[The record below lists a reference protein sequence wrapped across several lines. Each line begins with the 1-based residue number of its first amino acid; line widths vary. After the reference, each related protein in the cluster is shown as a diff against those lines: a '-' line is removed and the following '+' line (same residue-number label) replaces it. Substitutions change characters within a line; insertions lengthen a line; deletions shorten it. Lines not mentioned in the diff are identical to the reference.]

1 MVKPPLGKHI
11 KNSLV
16 FPILFLVIN
25 SVYIY
30 YSVAL
35 VKVNLSSTIF
45 LGYLTLSLPLLLL
58 SISLLGYL
66 SYVYYIR
73 YRKMLSLYQEE
84 YKKIIE
90 RTSLN
95 DSERYLSLL
104 DDLVGESRKDGNK
117 YLVINEDEFGTLGET
132 INIVLS
138 EVYEIDTEK
147 SKRLL
152 FQKELISKLLEMV
165 PDPLIGTKNMKVG
178 NSTRYIVNNVNSAF
192 LSKLRIENVVK
203 LVYRLYELLKIGTIK
218 DKYIY
223 DIFSS
228 IVRGDIEDFKDYL
241 LSEETNIE
249 EFLIDIWWFMAPV
262 DERAM
267 KIIQLL
273 IELLKGEDL
282 LDIPQDITL
291 DVLKYEE
298 YREKFISSFSGS
310 EIEGIIPATAPED
323 EISFLKKQESKL
335 FSEGLEIEDFKFAL
349 LPPKKLDQK
358 VVYNSPYIPQE
369 DDIII
374 KSKIKIIPIITKKY
388 KERDIFLKFLQISLL
403 S

>member
-58 SISLLGYL
+58 NISLLGYL

-104 DDLVGESRKDGNK
+104 DDLVGETRKDGNK

-241 LSEETNIE
+241 LSKETNIE

-335 FSEGLEIEDFKFAL
+335 LSEGLEIEDFKFAL

>member
-45 LGYLTLSLPLLLL
+45 LGYLMLSLPLLLL
-58 SISLLGYL
+58 NISLLGYL

>member
-58 SISLLGYL
+58 NISLLGYL

-388 KERDIFLKFLQISLL
+388 KERDIFLKFLQISSL

>member
-58 SISLLGYL
+58 NISLLGYL

-104 DDLVGESRKDGNK
+104 DDLVGETRKDGNK

-178 NSTRYIVNNVNSAF
+178 NSTIYIVNNVNSAF

>member
-58 SISLLGYL
+58 NISLLGYL

-203 LVYRLYELLKIGTIK
+203 LVYRLYEILKIGTIK

-358 VVYNSPYIPQE
+358 VFYNSPYIPQE

>member
-1 MVKPPLGKHI
+1 
-11 KNSLV
+11 
-16 FPILFLVIN
+16 
-25 SVYIY
+25 
-30 YSVAL
+30 
-35 VKVNLSSTIF
+35 
-45 LGYLTLSLPLLLL
+45 
-58 SISLLGYL
+58 
-66 SYVYYIR
+66 
-73 YRKMLSLYQEE
+73 MLSLYQEE
-84 YKKIIE
+84 YKRIIE

-273 IELLKGEDL
+273 IGLLKGEDL

>member
-58 SISLLGYL
+58 NISLLGYL

-90 RTSLN
+90 RTSLK

-104 DDLVGESRKDGNK
+104 DDLVGGTRKDGNK

-152 FQKELISKLLEMV
+152 FQKELISKLLELV

>member
-58 SISLLGYL
+58 NISLLGYL

-90 RTSLN
+90 RISLN

>member
-58 SISLLGYL
+58 NISLLGYL

-273 IELLKGEDL
+273 IEVLKGEDL

-388 KERDIFLKFLQISLL
+388 KERDIFLKFLQISSL

>member
-58 SISLLGYL
+58 NISLLGYL

-178 NSTRYIVNNVNSAF
+178 NSTRYIVNNVNSSF

-273 IELLKGEDL
+273 IEVLKGEDL

-388 KERDIFLKFLQISLL
+388 KERDIFLKFLQISSL

>member
-58 SISLLGYL
+58 NISLLGYL

-178 NSTRYIVNNVNSAF
+178 NSTRYIVNNVNSSF

-388 KERDIFLKFLQISLL
+388 KERDIFLKFLQISSL

>member
-58 SISLLGYL
+58 NISLLGYL

>member
-1 MVKPPLGKHI
+1 MVKSPLGKHI

-16 FPILFLVIN
+16 FSILFLVSN
-25 SVYIY
+25 LVYIY
-30 YSVAL
+30 YSVVL
-35 VKVNLSSTIF
+35 VKVNLPISTF
-45 LGYLTLSLPLLLL
+45 LGYLTLSLPLVL
-58 SISLLGYL
+58 SSIFLLGYL

-90 RTSLN
+90 KTSLN

-104 DDLVGESRKDGNK
+104 DELVGESRKDENK

-132 INIVLS
+132 INLVLS
-138 EVYEIDTEK
+138 QVYEIDKEK
-147 SKRLL
+147 SRRLL

-165 PDPLIGTKNMKVG
+165 PEPLIGIKNMRVG
-178 NSTRYIVNNVNSAF
+178 NTTRYIVNNVNTAF
-192 LSKLRIENVVK
+192 LTKLRIENVVK
-203 LVYRLYELLKIGTIK
+203 LVNRLYELLKIGTIK

-241 LSEETNIE
+241 LGEETNIE
-249 EFLIDIWWFMAPV
+249 EFLIDIWWFMAPI
-262 DERAM
+262 DERSM
-267 KIIQLL
+267 KIVQLL
-273 IELLKGEDL
+273 IELLKGENL
-282 LDIPQDITL
+282 LDIDQEITL

-298 YREKFISSFSGS
+298 YREKFISSLSGS

-323 EISFLKKQESKL
+323 EISFLRKQETKL
-335 FSEGLEIEDFKFAL
+335 LSEGLEIEEFKFAL
-349 LPPKKLDQK
+349 LPDKKLDQK
-358 VVYNSPYIPQE
+358 VVYNSPYLPQE
-369 DDIII
+369 DDIKI
-374 KSKIKIIPIITKKY
+374 KSKVKIIPIITKKY

>member
-58 SISLLGYL
+58 NISLLGYL

-104 DDLVGESRKDGNK
+104 DELVGESRKDGNK

>member
-58 SISLLGYL
+58 NISLLGYL

-73 YRKMLSLYQEE
+73 YRKMLSIYQEE

-138 EVYEIDTEK
+138 EVYEIDTGK

-388 KERDIFLKFLQISLL
+388 KERDIFLKFLQISSL

>member
-45 LGYLTLSLPLLLL
+45 LGYLTLSLPLLLFN
-58 SISLLGYL
+58 ISLLGYL

-104 DDLVGESRKDGNK
+104 DELVGESRKDGNK
-117 YLVINEDEFGTLGET
+117 YLVINEDEFGTLGEI

>member
-58 SISLLGYL
+58 NISLLGYL

-138 EVYEIDTEK
+138 EVYEIDTGK

-388 KERDIFLKFLQISLL
+388 KERDIFLKFLQISSL